1 MTQVVIP
8 GKWPQSIIKGEKFT
22 IAVDGSEE
30 KTIPLVCAAMGMR
43 QGEIV
48 VE

>member
-1 MTQVVIP
+1 MI
-8 GKWPQSIIKGEKFT
+8 E
-22 IAVDGSEE
+22 VDGIEA
-30 KTIPLVCAAMGMR
+30 KTIPLVCAAMGMK